1 MHNPKHRIGII
12 TTFARLAKIKDHLK
26 MMNAFRHILIGALL
40 VLIAA
45 SCGEN
50 DHIETPPTDKIVDP
64 DIDVNTKDRARFQ
77 RAKIVFFALPS
88 PIETARIL
96 KKSGAIYNK
105 NFLNPSSNVTSYTTS
120 VNKAIAL
127 GIYVADLSYANSFKQ
142 QQDCLEYFATVQKI
156 SEDLSL
162 SNIFTA
168 EFIELIEMHI
178 NNEDSVLKYLSDS
191 YWEANA
197 QLKENERESIAALVA
212 AGGWIEGLHIAC
224 SLVDPNNSED
234 QLADRIAE
242 QRVSL
247 KQLIKYLLS
256 FKDPKILAGMTADL
270 KALQK
275 TFDKIDVKIE
285 RQVKARDTDG
295 IEVVGN
301 KKVYTYP
308 DGVLN
313 EIIAKIGEVRTKYI

>member
-1 MHNPKHRIGII
+1 MANFKER
-12 TTFARLAKIKDHLK
+12 LK
-26 MMNAFRHILIGALL
+26 MTNAYKHILLG
-40 VLIAA
+40 VLTVLFAA
-45 SCGEN
+45 SCSNN
-50 DHIETPPTDKIVDP
+50 DHVETPPTEKIVDP
-64 DIDVNTKDRARFQ
+64 DLDVNTKDKARFQ
-77 RAKIVFFALPS
+77 RAKIVFFALSS

-105 NFLNPSSNVTSYTTS
+105 SFLNPSSSVSSYTTS
-120 VNKAIAL
+120 VQKAIAL

-142 QQDCLEYFATVQKI
+142 QQDCLEYFSAVQQI

-168 EFIELIEMHI
+168 QFIELIEQHI

-197 QLKENERESIAALVA
+197 QLKENERESVAALVA
-212 AGGWIEGLHIAC
+212 AGGWIEGLHIAS
-224 SLVDPNNSED
+224 SLVDIDNSED

-256 FKDPKILAGMTADL
+256 FKDPKILAEMTQDL
-270 KALQK
+270 KKLQK
-275 TFDKIDVKIE
+275 SFNKIEVKIE
-285 RQVKARDTDG
+285 RQVKTVDVDG
-295 IEVVGN
+295 LEVVGN
-301 KKVYTYP
+301 KKVYKYP
-308 DGVLN
+308 DGVLKQIVT
-313 EIIAKIGEVRTKYI
+313 EISEVRTKYI